1 MNRTPAK
8 PGHEGKQLTIRDLF
22 PDLSEEQLKEVEETF
37 HGYLEVV
44 WEIYEEVKRERPEAF
59 DSTFVSSPGVRNGL
73 FRRVGPEPACTT
85 RIMGAGEA
93 ASSPKPRLCSRMQ
106 LDQLVGW
113 REPLDSRGGP
123 QIADMGLWT
132 ESATDGGCS
141 AALADR
147 PHRNILPSANVA
159 SLLSLYRGLNY
170 GCIHLLVGV
179 IDPNANLKFLFLVFC
194 QQVVPLP
201 GIAYDLGAKL
211 IDSATCGQKSG
222 FDSFH
227 LIRTG
232 PN

>member
-106 LDQLVGW
+106 TGPTGRVARTVGFP
-113 REPLDSRGGP
+113 RR
-123 QIADMGLWT
+123 A
-132 ESATDGGCS
+132 
-141 AALADR
+141 ADR
-147 PHRNILPSANVA
+147 GHGLVDRKRDRWR
-159 SLLSLYRGLNY
+159 LLGGL
-170 GCIHLLVGV
+170 G
-179 IDPNANLKFLFLVFC
+179 
-194 QQVVPLP
+194 
-201 GIAYDLGAKL
+201 
-211 IDSATCGQKSG
+211 
-222 FDSFH
+222 
-227 LIRTG
+227 
-232 PN
+232 